1 MAEQDTPLPTITT
14 LKIPIITYRKRLLQV
29 IKIHT
34 DHNVA
39 NLLIKAFDVSR
50 CLILRAWIKRSAAD
64 NTHRSFVWGKA
75 VWNYV
80 YKYSRLYIM
89 DVSNK
94 GAKSASDE
102 NRFNSGLELKDK
114 KELAIPGQTTTGKE
128 FSNPL
133 MAGSLPKILLLQKL
147 VMLRISSDSGLPLYM
162 FDQLC
167 SHLRTDLLFDDE
179 DGITFLTNDDIF
191 ENLALMG
198 SKIVLEK
205 PNEPPLT
212 EGHTSGSKDGSM
224 KHTFELMD
232 TVPPTISYFTLSHV
246 RLPTPGVMSEDASKK
261 GRKVIRLRPMF
272 KDSDFDDLDDLV
284 DEGNGFCSRVKIVL
298 NQGSGIAAQGLL
310 LTTTVFDVEG
320 CYYGYGC
327 RLE

>member
-1 MAEQDTPLPTITT
+1 MVQFMNT
-14 LKIPIITYRKRLLQV
+14 KIYIDNESTFVIVKNPMFYSKTKHIEIRNHFIRDSYRKRLLQV

-39 NLLIKAFDVSR
+39 NLLIKAFDVS
-50 CLILRAWIKRSAAD
+50 SAAD

-80 YKYSRLYIM
+80 YKYRGLYIM

-133 MAGSLPKILLLQKL
+133 MAGCLPKILLLQKL
-147 VMLRISSDSGLPLYM
+147 VM
-162 FDQLC
+162 
-167 SHLRTDLLFDDE
+167 LRTDLLFDDE

-246 RLPTPGVMSEDASKK
+246 RLPTPGVMRDQVRILVKDKGFGQEMHQSEEPKALYDVTSPKDCAVTYSNEEMSHHTLYGVNYLQDYAATFKYT
-261 GRKVIRLRPMF
+261 RDDVSDSALRRNIC
-272 KDSDFDDLDDLV
+272 D
-284 DEGNGFCSRVKIVL
+284 RV
-298 NQGSGIAAQGLL
+298 
-310 LTTTVFDVEG
+310 TP
-320 CYYGYGC
+320 
-327 RLE
+327 